1 MFMRLMAIMHQEGYV
16 EDHFRHE
23 MTPEPSALF
32 KDGLMRKPNKVALRN
47 YILDKVKPEEGNT
60 SWGCCVVDGGMLLH
74 KMKWVVDSTF
84 SDVLSSYVDYVEQ
97 RYQQFSTVCIVFDG
111 YFDKNSRE
119 MSMQEGVHVW
129 FESVQSK

>member
-1 MFMRLMAIMHQEGYV
+1 MTIMHQEGYV

-23 MTPEPSALF
+23 LTPKPSALF
-32 KDGLMRKPNKVALRN
+32 KDGLKRKPNKAVLRN

-84 SDVLSSYVDYVEQ
+84 
-97 RYQQFSTVCIVFDG
+97 F
-111 YFDKNSRE
+111 
-119 MSMQEGVHVW
+119 
-129 FESVQSK
+129 